1 METRKIFIVLIF
13 LTAIPVIFT
22 QAQDYKNEIR
32 IKGISFE
39 MNGEPFEYT
48 GISFFN
54 AIFNEEFNKNSQARK
69 DWMQKF
75 LDTGINVLRVWCQWD
90 NNRGFIDGGE
100 GKTVF
105 NSDGSIKP
113 EYLDRI
119 KAIIQDADEKGMV
132 ILLVLFSRE
141 SWNQNLRLSDEASE
155 EGISILSR
163 ELLPYRNVI
172 FQVWN
177 EFDYRTVDYYKVIK
191 SVDKDRLV
199 TNSPGYAGVLG
210 SVKENMTLD
219 FLSPHTTR
227 KTDQHWE
234 IAPKEISYLLEKYK
248 KPVVDDEPARKGT
261 PKYGGPQSENF
272 PIDHILRIY
281 NVWKAGG
288 YVIYHHD
295 MFQTGYGSDAVPST
309 GIPVPG
315 FDDYHDEVFEFL
327 KRKQRILKNIR

>member
-1 METRKIFIVLIF
+1 MKTKRIFIVLIF
-13 LTAIPVIFT
+13 LITVPASYT
-22 QAQDYKNEIR
+22 QAQGHKNEITIR
-32 IKGISFE
+32 GTSFE
-39 MNGEPFEYT
+39 MNNAPFEYT

-54 AIFNEEFNKNSQARK
+54 AIYNQEFNRNSEVRK
-69 DWMQKF
+69 EWMQKF
-75 LDTGINVLRVWCQWD
+75 FDTGINVLRVWCQWD

-100 GKTVF
+100 GKTIF
-105 NSDGSIKP
+105 NIDGSIKP
-113 EYLDRI
+113 EYLNRI
-119 KAIIQDADEKGMV
+119 KAIARDADEKGMV

-155 EGISILSR
+155 KAISILSR
-163 ELLPYRNVI
+163 EMQPYRNVI
-172 FQVWN
+172 FQIWN
-177 EFDYRTVDYYKVIK
+177 EFNYRTIDYYKVVK
-191 SVDKDRLV
+191 SVDEDRLV
-199 TNSPGYAGVLG
+199 TNSPGYAGELG
-210 SVKENMTLD
+210 SIKENATLD

-227 KTDQHWE
+227 RTDRHWE
-234 IAPKEISYLLEKYK
+234 IAYKEISYLLEKYE

-295 MFQTGYGSDAVPST
+295 MFQTGYGTDAVPST

-315 FDDYHDEVFEFL
+315 FDAYHDEVFDYL
-327 KRKQRILKNIR
+327 KKKQRILKNIR